1 MNVNYGTTAERV
13 ARGID
18 LLDREVPGW
27 LDRIDVDAL
36 DVAHPRRCPA
46 AQATGLGYA
55 HAVHVLGLDERT
67 LVSLASA
74 WHGFNA
80 IPVSHTRMRAWSYVC
95 SVPDELRQ
103 LTDEW
108 RRAIVARRAVAEAE
122 ALVAWYSAIVTLV
135 GGKRV
140 R

>member
-55 HAVHVLGLDERT
+55 HAVRVLGLDERT

-80 IPVSHTRMRAWSYVC
+80 IPVSHTRMRDW
-95 SVPDELRQ
+95 PDERRQ